1 MNPKFDDI
9 TLSSYVDGELDPEL
23 MGEVEAF
30 VESDADARRYVV
42 NAVKTTARL
51 RESLNKVLYE
61 EIPEHLLDTV
71 LSPQK
76 KEGRWSTVFH
86 PAFRLAAAIV
96 LVLAGF
102 GAGWLWPIGGSQPGF
117 NVPAPFPASYN
128 QVVQEAMEY
137 NLSGAPRQWQSPKNK
152 AVIVVTPV
160 KTYRDKNGQYYREFH
175 MEVTTATEHRQ
186 VNGLAYRHKG
196 EWKTKAVYF
205 Q

>member
-61 EIPEHLLDTV
+61 EVPEHLIQAIVST
-71 LSPQK
+71 PQK
-76 KEGRWSTVFH
+76 QSGLSNFFH
-86 PAFRLAAAIV
+86 PAFRMAAAIV

-102 GAGWLWPIGGSQPGF
+102 GAGWLLPTGGDRPSFTMPT
-117 NVPAPFPASYN
+117 PFPASYN

-137 NLSGAPRQWQSPKNK
+137 NLSGKPRQWNSPESQ
-152 AVIVVTPV
+152 AVIIVTPI
-160 KTYRDKNGQYYREFH
+160 KTYRDKSGQYFREFH
-175 MEVTTATEHRQ
+175 MEINTATENRQ

>member
-9 TLSSYVDGELDPEL
+9 TLSSYVDGELDPGL

-30 VESDADARRYVV
+30 VESNADARRYVV

-61 EIPEHLLDTV
+61 EVPEHLIQTILPG
-71 LSPQK
+71 PQK
-76 KEGRWSTVFH
+76 QSRLSAVFH
-86 PAFRLAAAIV
+86 PAFRMAAAIV

-102 GAGWLWPIGGSQPGF
+102 GAGWLLPIGGNQPGF
-117 NVPAPFPASYN
+117 TMPAPFPAGYG
-128 QVVQEAMEY
+128 QVVQEAMEH
-137 NLSGAPRQWQSPKNK
+137 NLSGTPRQWESPENQ

-160 KTYRDKNGQYYREFH
+160 RTYRDKSGQYFREFR
-175 MEVTTATEHRQ
+175 MEVSTATERRE
-186 VNGLAYRHKG
+186 VNGLAYRQKG
-196 EWKTKAVYF
+196 QWKTKAVYF